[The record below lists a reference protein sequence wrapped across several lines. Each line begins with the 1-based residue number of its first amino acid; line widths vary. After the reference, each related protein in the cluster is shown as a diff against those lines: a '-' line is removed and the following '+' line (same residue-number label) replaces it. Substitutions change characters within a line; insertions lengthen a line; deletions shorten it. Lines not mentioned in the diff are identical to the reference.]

1 MNIKIKVYVIY
12 LFHWIV
18 ENACL
23 NTVSLKNAC
32 LIWLV
37 TLFFGVVQELA
48 GKETQDKKVVV
59 NPPSEQDDVSLFYS
73 DIMPLLVRKTSTLI
87 LIIFV

>member
-18 ENACL
+18 ENTCL

-37 TLFFGVVQELA
+37 TLFWGGTGVGWKRNTRQESSRKPSFG
-48 GKETQDKKVVV
+48 T
-59 NPPSEQDDVSLFYS
+59 
-73 DIMPLLVRKTSTLI
+73 R
-87 LIIFV
+87 